1 MIDESVIPYSLP
13 EEHSHSFFFIDQC
26 IDIALEAKL
35 HSHDAWEIYYILK
48 GHGTRLAGDTVIAFM
63 EGDAALI
70 PPNMHHCW
78 KYDMDSTDTNGRVH
92 YLMIAFSHNLIK
104 HCIDTFPEIRIAF
117 TNVTFPTEALK
128 FGKGTSDVIGK
139 ILSGMI
145 GMSDCRRLAEMLAL
159 LPYVFNTNDYIATG
173 KPIRIEKDV
182 RRLQHI
188 TEYVMAH
195 YVHDISLQDIASE
208 VGMNKSAFCSYF
220 KKHKGMTFSQ
230 FVTQYR
236 LNTACEL
243 LKNTKKQISEICY
256 MVGFNDPSHFTHV
269 FIATHGISP
278 SKYRLTTTLQN
289 SSNT

>member
-1 MIDESVIPYSLP
+1 MFDETVIPYSLP
-13 EEHSHSFFFIDQC
+13 EEHNHSFFFIDQC
-26 IDIALEAKL
+26 INISLEAKL
-35 HSHDAWEIYYILK
+35 HNHDAWEIYYIVK
-48 GHGTRLAGDTVIAFM
+48 GHGTRIAGDTVITFV

-78 KYDMDSTDTNGRVH
+78 KYNQNSTDADGCVH
-92 YLMIAFSHNLIK
+92 YLMLAFSHNFIK

-117 TNVTFPTEALK
+117 ANVTFPSEALK
-128 FGKGTSDVIGK
+128 FGKKTSELIGK

-145 GMSDCRRLAEMLAL
+145 GMSDCRRLSEILSF
-159 LPYVFNTNDYIATG
+159 LPDVFNTHDYIAAG

-195 YVHDISLQDIASE
+195 YVHEISLQDIANE

-256 MVGFNDPSHFTHV
+256 MVGFNDLSHFTHV
-269 FIATHGISP
+269 FTATYGISP
-278 SKYRLTTTLQN
+278 SKYRMSTSLQ
-289 SSNT
+289 SNFNP